1 MFYVYRRKNFKLR
14 RIFQEQLELGLKGHK
29 LGKILCRAPKQKTH
43 GKVSSLPCVFI
54 LAHGKER
61 EKLSR
66 SPSVLTVL
74 HRCQHEQRTFQKKL
88 FAVRYK
94 KTHGTKKTHGKVFFY
109 CAFSLCRP
117 FIKRTA
123 KKLFAVRPIE
133 NARQRFSRMAKVC
146 FPVMRAFNFL
156 LSRPPGCCFFCLH

>member
-43 GKVSSLPCVFI
+43 GKVSSLPCIFI

-66 SPSVLTVL
+66 PPSVLTVL

-94 KTHGTKKTHGKVFFY
+94 KRMAQKKNARQSIFLLCVFSLSSLYKTHGKE
-109 CAFSLCRP
+109 AFCRAP
-117 FIKRTA
+117 DRKRTT
-123 KKLFAVRPIE
+123 KIFTH
-133 NARQRFSRMAKVC
+133 
-146 FPVMRAFNFL
+146 
-156 LSRPPGCCFFCLH
+156 G